1 MPSILLKYILKRW
14 TLPLFGALVFYGGLL
29 MAFEVVGVSKEIFT
43 AGAPFRWAIPLLLL
57 SMPDNMGMVL
67 PMAAVLGGL
76 LGTQQLTESSEM
88 VAAQG
93 LGVGIRVLVKP
104 WLILSGTLLVL
115 ATFNA
120 HLFIPWANATQER
133 TQAVML
139 EEARTRFLRP
149 GSPPWFPRAN
159 PGAAVWMG
167 PEGQIHLMET
177 SPESV
182 QHLVA
187 NKLTWSEENKGLEVP
202 KINLHMEDLRG
213 AVYHKVDGSIG
224 LMQEKEHTYTIEVP
238 PIPRLFQ
245 STHARFQS
253 TPNLLKQKTPE
264 ALVELSRR
272 FTLPIASCALLLL
285 GIALGLGH
293 PRFQKGGAIVKSI
306 SVILLYYL
314 IMKFFENKALLSNP
328 QHLSSTLALFLLPW
342 IFLAAGGVLLVRKLK
357 PHKSNH
363 LDGIPIVV
371 SLERQFRKELALA
384 RGFQLKVISP
394 LLSFLGRLLQPHTW
408 KGHRTK
414 QKILGSWTRNLWF
427 RNWGGVLGTFLVLS
441 LLIEYAGLA
450 ADMAKN
456 HMSGLV
462 FLRYWIW
469 NLPPFLAV
477 VLPLAFLLGS
487 VLTLSDAAVTQEWVA
502 LRAGG
507 ASFIQWCGSGFRAW
521 GSVLCLTFLLQAFL
535 APAAFEHADPL
546 YQKILGRQARSR
558 QSTSWL
564 NLGSTGVV
572 WFLDGNQRWGFPLKP
587 VGEAPIL
594 LKWGMGNYQSMALPW
609 NALRMVPGPLAVDLF
624 PDRALRE
631 SASAEATPTPD
642 LFLWQKWAPDPERAT
657 MLWSR
662 ILNWLAGPCLL
673 FAALSF
679 AFPSPRGG
687 RGQALGLSLVVGL
700 AYMGMQALFTGA
712 AKAGEF
718 PSLWGVLCPMLLLV
732 GFGMLRI
739 HRLRT

>member
-1 MPSILLKYILKRW
+1 MPSYLLKYFLKRW

-43 AGAPFRWAIPLLLL
+43 AGAPFRWVIPLLLL
-57 SMPDNMGMVL
+57 SMPDNLGMVL

-93 LGVGIRVLVKP
+93 LGVGLRALLKP
-104 WLILSGTLLVL
+104 WLILAGILLVL

-120 HLFIPWANATQER
+120 HFFVPWANATQER

-167 PEGQIHLMET
+167 PDGEIHLMET
-177 SPESV
+177 TPESV

-187 NKLTWSEENKGLEVP
+187 HKLTWSQDNKTFEVP
-202 KINLHMEDLRG
+202 HINLHMEDLRG
-213 AVYHKVDGSIG
+213 ALYHKADGSVG

-238 PIPRLFQ
+238 PLPRLFQ

-253 TPNLLKQKTPE
+253 TTHLLQTRTPE

-293 PRFQKGGAIVKSI
+293 PRFQKGGAIVKSLG
-306 SVILLYYL
+306 VILLYYL
-314 IMKFFENKALLSNP
+314 LMKLFENNALASKSQRLSNNI
-328 QHLSSTLALFLLPW
+328 ALFLLPW
-342 IFLAAGGVLLVRKLK
+342 FFLAAGFAELVRKLK
-357 PHKSNH
+357 PHKINT
-363 LDGIPIVV
+363 LAKIPPVV
-371 SLERQFRKELALA
+371 SLKRLFRKELLLL
-384 RGFQLKVISP
+384 RIFYVKVLHPFLVSLGGWLKP
-394 LLSFLGRLLQPHTW
+394 QTCKNRQP
-408 KGHRTK
+408 K
-414 QKILGSWTRNLWF
+414 QRILGTWTRDLWF
-427 RNWGGVLGTFLVLS
+427 RNWGGVLGTFLALS

-450 ADMAKN
+450 GDMAKN
-456 HMSGLV
+456 HISILL

-487 VLTLSDAAVTQEWVA
+487 VLTLSDAAVSQEWVA

-507 ASFIQWCGSGFRAW
+507 ASFLQWCGSGFRAW
-521 GSVLCLTFLLQAFL
+521 GGVLLLTFLLQAFL
-535 APAAFEHADPL
+535 APAAFERADPL
-546 YQKILGRQARSR
+546 YQRILARPAR
-558 QSTSWL
+558 ALNSTAWL

-572 WFLDGNQRWGFPLKP
+572 WYLDGNQRWGFPLKQ
-587 VGEAPIL
+587 VGEAPNL
-594 LKWGMGNYQSMALPW
+594 LKWEMGDFKSQALPW
-609 NALRMVPGPLAVDLF
+609 NALHMVPGPLAVDLF

-631 SASAEATPTPD
+631 SASAESTPTLD

-657 MLWSR
+657 MLWIR

-673 FAALSF
+673 FAALPF
-679 AFPSPRGG
+679 AFPGPRGG